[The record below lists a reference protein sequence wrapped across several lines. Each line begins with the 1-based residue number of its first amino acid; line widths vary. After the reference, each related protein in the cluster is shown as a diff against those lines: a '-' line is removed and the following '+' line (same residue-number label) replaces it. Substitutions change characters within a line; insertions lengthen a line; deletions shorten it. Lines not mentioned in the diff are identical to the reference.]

1 LPVGLR
7 NWFVK
12 RLMRQLE
19 AEQKAMQEAS
29 KGNKSSNTHT
39 LSAINQPPKPKKLM

>member
-12 RLMRQLE
+12 RLMKQLE

-29 KGNKSSNTHT
+29 NGNRSSNTHT